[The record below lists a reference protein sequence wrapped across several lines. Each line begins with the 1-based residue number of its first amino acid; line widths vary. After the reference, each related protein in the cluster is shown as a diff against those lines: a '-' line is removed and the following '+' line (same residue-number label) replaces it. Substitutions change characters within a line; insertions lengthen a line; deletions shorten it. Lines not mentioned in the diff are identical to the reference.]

1 MQLYRSLELVS
12 DTAPP
17 PTLRPTCHQRPG
29 PPTVGLRLGASR
41 GLHRKRDRADGSMAE
56 RSSASRDDVSNDHD
70 VAVDAAAADE
80 ATGDGA
86 LG

>member
-1 MQLYRSLELVS
+1 MSILGAQVQFVGANPKLSLPPALVFDLGPRPSGS
-12 DTAPP
+12 DF
-17 PTLRPTCHQRPG
+17 
-29 PPTVGLRLGASR
+29 GASR

>member
-1 MQLYRSLELVS
+1 MQSTPLELVS

-17 PTLRPTCHQRPG
+17 RSRLVTSDLG
-29 PPTVGLRLGASR
+29 PRRSGSVRLGASR
-41 GLHRKRDRADGSMAE
+41 GLHRKLDRADGSMAE
-56 RSSASRDDVSNDHD
+56 RSGASRDDVSNDHD